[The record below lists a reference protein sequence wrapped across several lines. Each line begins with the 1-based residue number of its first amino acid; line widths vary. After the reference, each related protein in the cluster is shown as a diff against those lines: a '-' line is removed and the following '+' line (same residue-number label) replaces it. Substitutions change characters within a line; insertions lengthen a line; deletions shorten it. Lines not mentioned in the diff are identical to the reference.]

1 MFPTTRAS
9 LEDALNDENKFE
21 IISQRVVYQRFL
33 KVTDRLVRFPDQRVF
48 SWDVVGHQYPF
59 VCVMAYFTKDK
70 TLSIIKEFLQGV
82 NQEGFSFVCGG
93 FDPTKHRDYLDA
105 ARSELSEE
113 LGFSDGT
120 WYSLLDS
127 KSRGITE
134 VKWCSNVFFP
144 FLVID
149 PKFSNSPDP
158 KDPEE
163 YITPIDNVSLNQ
175 IDELI
180 FQGKLSLP
188 SVQTYLMA
196 RKKLIDLSL

>member
-82 NQEGFSFVCGG
+82 NQEG
-93 FDPTKHRDYLDA
+93 DYLDA